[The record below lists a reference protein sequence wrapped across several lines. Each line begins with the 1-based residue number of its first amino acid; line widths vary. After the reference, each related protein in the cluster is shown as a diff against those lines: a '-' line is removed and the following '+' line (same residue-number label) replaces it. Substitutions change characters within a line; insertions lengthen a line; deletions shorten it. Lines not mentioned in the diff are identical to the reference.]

1 MKAKVYFVPIEDKE
15 DPSSIAKKVKLLYDR
30 SGGDR
35 GFKKGDYVAVKTH
48 FGESDNTTY
57 LHPLFIKAVI
67 DKLKQKGVV
76 PFLTETSTLYRGK
89 RSNAIDHIRLAHEH
103 GFGMDKI
110 GAPLIMADGLFGD
123 AEVVIEVK
131 GKHFNRVNIAREI
144 AKIQGLV
151 VLSHFK
157 GHIAFGF
164 GGALKNIGMG
174 LASRMGKL
182 RQHSVMSPE
191 IITAR
196 CTACGLCIEWCP
208 QNTIEMVDGK
218 AFIYKENCIG
228 CGQCLAVCKFD
239 AVKYDFQRDSASL
252 QEMSVE
258 HAAGVLSAV
267 RGNAF
272 FMNFLVNITI
282 DCDCGN
288 GGRRVSRDI
297 GLVASHDIVAIDR
310 ASCDIFER
318 VNGKSFRD
326 ATRPHLNPFVQLEHA
341 QAIGLGSNDYEILQL

>member
-1 MKAKVYFVPIEDKE
+1 MKPEVYFISVEDRE
-15 DPSSIAKKVKLLYDR
+15 DPSSIAKKVKVLYDR

-57 LHPLFIKAVI
+57 LHPIFIKAVI

-89 RSNAIDHIRLAHEH
+89 RSNAIDHIKLAHEH
-103 GFGMDKI
+103 GFGIDKV

-123 AEVVIEVK
+123 AEVVIEIK

-144 AKIQGLV
+144 AKVQGLV

-157 GHIAFGF
+157 GHVAFGF

-191 IITAR
+191 IISSK
-196 CTACGLCIEWCP
+196 CTACGLCIQWCP
-208 QNTIEMVDGK
+208 QNTIAMVDGK

-258 HAAGVLSAV
+258 HVAGVLKAV

-272 FMNFLVNITI
+272 FMNFLLNITI

-297 GLVASHDIVAIDR
+297 GLLASRDVVAIDR

-318 VNGKSFRD
+318 VNGKSFRE

-341 QAIGLGSNDYEILQL
+341 QAIGLGNNEYELVEL